1 MCYVFAFLALDCY
14 VVIGA
19 QRDAWGPGFASSTMG
34 TSVLVEVAR
43 AISDMVKN
51 DGFKPR
57 RSIVFASWSA
67 GEYGSVGATKWF
79 EVRTAHLILMQI
91 LEQNLFI
98 LLGYSV
104 STPFCF

>member
-1 MCYVFAFLALDCY
+1 
-14 VVIGA
+14 
-19 QRDAWGPGFASSTMG
+19 MG

-79 EVRTAHLILMQI
+79 EVNTDSKMNLYDSIAGANWEGGV
-91 LEQNLFI
+91 LEPMRLNDPAYSFVTLTGI
-98 LLGYSV
+98 SSV
-104 STPFCF
+104 SFRFTTAVSL